1 MRVGRKLI
9 AKLSTWLEWAF
20 SQTAVSPCSGAS
32 LTLSISGSI
41 SRVMAI
47 ATTASVNNT
56 TRSIGCVRSCLS
68 GAALESWPGV
78 VMRCSQAT
86 LSTSF
91 VAR

>member
-47 ATTASVNNT
+47 ATASGKNT

-68 GAALESWPGV
+68 GAALEWWPGV
-78 VMRCSQAT
+78 VMRCIQAT